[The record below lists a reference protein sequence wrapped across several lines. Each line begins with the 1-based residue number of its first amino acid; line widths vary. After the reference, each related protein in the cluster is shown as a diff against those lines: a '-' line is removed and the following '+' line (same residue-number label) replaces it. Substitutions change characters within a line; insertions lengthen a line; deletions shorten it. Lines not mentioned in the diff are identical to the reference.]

1 MLGMVSCWCL
11 PLTIGRG
18 EREERGGGGAEGPRA
33 KQLDFT
39 LLASSAVSTRWAS
52 SSRRSSGSRT
62 EMTSPLYW
70 LGTRQIWR
78 HSARSGTLP
87 PYAPGGLRLSLG
99 GTPCLP
105 SHQHP
110 ASSIVLQLARCV
122 APESDLLSPPH
133 CPQAFPAQ
141 EAGWKE
147 NSISASRSHR
157 DPCLRSLPFP
167 PPAHLPLGA
176 PPLLPALRGSELPPG
191 NRKPDSSPWHWR
203 PTVVSS
209 LPFSAL
215 TTSPHSHRLWDSR
228 TEHIL
233 RRKALGIS
241 SPGRLAQAS
250 A

>member
-147 NSISASRSHR
+147 NSIPASRSHR

-167 PPAHLPLGA
+167 PASA
-176 PPLLPALRGSELPPG
+176 PPTRSPSPAPSPPRLRVAP
-191 NRKPDSSPWHWR
+191 RKQK
-203 PTVVSS
+203 T
-209 LPFSAL
+209 
-215 TTSPHSHRLWDSR
+215 
-228 TEHIL
+228 
-233 RRKALGIS
+233 
-241 SPGRLAQAS
+241 
-250 A
+250 